1 MNTINNNVEHLKPL
15 TSLRFVAA
23 MMIVLL
29 HCKLYFNWEWLA
41 YLPVTLVHG
50 VSFFF
55 VLSGF
60 ILSHVYSQRANVTYG
75 TFIWSRFARLWPCH
89 VATIL
94 ILYYTI
100 PEHSMTFGGEGMFN
114 KWVVLISNL
123 TFTHSLFPYV
133 AYNFSWNSVSWSI
146 STEFFFYLFFPLLLI
161 NLKKTW
167 HYKLVLSIA
176 PLVIL
181 YFLNILL
188 HIPLIAESIYVA
200 TITQIVY
207 TNSFMRLFEF
217 CLGMSSWVAWQNLS
231 KRQLSFSIVSMLEI
245 TALILTILWMVTG
258 YDYVVRYAQPALAL
272 IPDVF
277 NQWLRTIGSAWII
290 AILLVSIASAKGLVG
305 RFLSI
310 PIFVWLGEIS
320 FAVYM
325 IHQILLKFF
334 VIHYPQ
340 RIEAAMYFLV
350 LIIVSAMLHHFIEI
364 PMRKLLLLFGKQIKN
379 LGEVGSFRRDNIV
392 RSPSIERK

>member
-1 MNTINNNVEHLKPL
+1 MVEHLKPL

-29 HCKLYFNWEWLA
+29 HCKLYFKWAWLA

-60 ILSHVYSQRANVTYG
+60 ILSHVYSQRTNVSFG

-94 ILYYTI
+94 ILYYAI
-100 PEHSMTFGGEGMFN
+100 PEHSMTFGGEGMFD
-114 KWVVLISNL
+114 KWIVLASNL
-123 TFTHSLFPYV
+123 TFTHSLFPYA

-146 STEFFFYLFFPLLLI
+146 STEFFFYLIFPFLLV
-161 NLKKTW
+161 NLKNTW
-167 HYKLVLSIA
+167 HYKLALSIA

-181 YFLNILL
+181 YFLNTFL
-188 HIPLIAESIYVA
+188 HIPLTADSIYAA
-200 TITQIVY
+200 TLTQIVY
-207 TNSFMRLFEF
+207 TNSLMRLFEF
-217 CLGMSSWVAWQNLS
+217 CLGMSSWVAWQELL
-231 KRQLSFSIVSMLEI
+231 KRKLSFSTVSMLEV
-245 TALILTILWMVTG
+245 TALTLTILWMITG
-258 YDYVVRYAQPALAL
+258 YDYVIRYAQPALAL

-277 NQWLRTIGSAWII
+277 NQWLRTMGSAWVF
-290 AILLVSIASAKGLVG
+290 AILLVSIASAKGLFG
-305 RFLSI
+305 RLLSI
-310 PIFVWLGEIS
+310 RIFVWLGEIS

-334 VIHYPQ
+334 AIHYPQ
-340 RIEAAMYFLV
+340 RTEAAIYFLV
-350 LIIVSAMLHHFIEI
+350 LIIVSASLHHFIEI
-364 PMRKLLLLFGKQIKN
+364 PMRKLLLLFGKQIKT
-379 LGEVGSFRRDNIV
+379 
-392 RSPSIERK
+392 K

>member
-1 MNTINNNVEHLKPL
+1 MTAINNNIVEHLKPL

-29 HCKLYFNWEWLA
+29 HCKLYFKWEWLG
-41 YLPVTLVHG
+41 YLPITLVHG

-60 ILSHVYSQRANVTYG
+60 ILSHVYSQRTNVSFG
-75 TFIWSRFARLWPCH
+75 AFIWNRFSRLWPCH

-133 AYNFSWNSVSWSI
+133 AYSFSWNSVSWSI
-146 STEFFFYLFFPLLLI
+146 STEFFFYLIFPFLLV

-167 HYKLVLSIA
+167 HWKLALSIA
-176 PLVIL
+176 PPIIL
-181 YFLNILL
+181 YFLNIFL

-207 TNSFMRLFEF
+207 TNSVMRLFEF

-231 KRQLSFSIVSMLEI
+231 KRHLSFSVVSILEI
-245 TALILTILWMVTG
+245 TALMLTILWLVAGYEYVRKMVA
-258 YDYVVRYAQPALAL
+258 VVL

-277 NQWLRTIGSAWII
+277 NQWMRTMGSAWVF
-290 AILLVSIASAKGLVG
+290 AILLVSIASAKGIVG

-310 PIFVWLGEIS
+310 RIFVWLGEIS

-340 RIEAAMYFLV
+340 RTEAAIYFLV
-350 LIIVSAMLHHFIEI
+350 LIIVSASLHHFIEI
-364 PMRKLLLLFGKQIKN
+364 PMRKLLLLFGKQIKT
-379 LGEVGSFRRDNIV
+379 
-392 RSPSIERK
+392 K